1 MSSARYES
9 SRKIDE
15 DAALWV
21 ARIDRSPLSVHEQD
35 ELKAWLAGDVRR
47 RGAFAKANAM
57 MAHADRLRAFAPGFA
72 ARAAQRR
79 GVSRRGL
86 FFGGSAIAAG
96 IGAAAVLPKTFFVRP
111 TELKTAKGEIRLL
124 PLTDGSSVTLN
135 TNSVLQISYSASRRD
150 VALMSGEALFDV
162 AKDSRRPF
170 VVRVGGARVRAV
182 GTSFSVRLEPT
193 GRVRVL
199 VREGVVEVTH
209 PGATEP
215 VRATAGG
222 LATVS
227 AQDSAIAVQA
237 VGPQEVA
244 RGLAWRD
251 GMLWFNGESLTE
263 AAAEFDRYSTTRIVI
278 ADPALGRQTL
288 TGLFSASDPQGF
300 AKAAA
305 AALGGKVSGSAN
317 EVRIYR

>member
-1 MSSARYES
+1 M
-9 SRKIDE
+9 
-15 DAALWV
+15 
-21 ARIDRSPLSVHEQD
+21 
-35 ELKAWLAGDVRR
+35 
-47 RGAFAKANAM
+47 
-57 MAHADRLRAFAPGFA
+57 
-72 ARAAQRR
+72 
-79 GVSRRGL
+79 
-86 FFGGSAIAAG
+86 
-96 IGAAAVLPKTFFVRP
+96 
-111 TELKTAKGEIRLL
+111 
-124 PLTDGSSVTLN
+124 
-135 TNSVLQISYSASRRD
+135 
-150 VALMSGEALFDV
+150 
-162 AKDSRRPF
+162 
-170 VVRVGGARVRAV
+170 
-182 GTSFSVRLEPT
+182 
-193 GRVRVL
+193 RVL